1 MDGNK
6 ALICVLL
13 DFYGELLSRPVA
25 DSIDMYYNEDLSLSE
40 IAENIGISRQGV
52 RDDLRRGVELL
63 IGYEE
68 KLRLYERYKNN
79 KAVLG
84 RCKELLNGCGIS
96 PGDKDNIVSLLDSLV
111 L

>member
-6 ALICVLL
+6 ALVCVLF

-25 DSIDMYYNEDLSLSE
+25 DAIDMYYNEDLSLSE

-52 RDDLRRGVELL
+52 RDDLKRGVELL
-63 IGYEE
+63 YGYEE

-79 KAVLG
+79 TDIIG
-84 RCKELLNGCGIS
+84 RCKTLLDGSLS
-96 PGDKDNIVSLLDSLV
+96 PEDKENIVSLLDSLV

>member
-6 ALICVLL
+6 ALICVLF
-13 DFYGELLSRPVA
+13 DFYGELLTAPVA

-52 RDDLRRGVELL
+52 RDDLKRGVELL
-63 IGYEE
+63 YHYEE
-68 KLRLYERYKNN
+68 KLRLYEKYKANS
-79 KAVLG
+79 KLIEQCRAILHEDPADTE
-84 RCKELLNGCGIS
+84 RLAA
-96 PGDKDNIVSLLDSLV
+96 LLDSLV